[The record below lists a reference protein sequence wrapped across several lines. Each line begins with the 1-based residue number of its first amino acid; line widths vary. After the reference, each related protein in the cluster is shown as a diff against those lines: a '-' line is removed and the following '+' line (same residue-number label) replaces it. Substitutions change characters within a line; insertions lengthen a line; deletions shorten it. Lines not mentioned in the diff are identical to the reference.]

1 MIEEQYDVDIVMSL
15 FPKLNQAVA
24 EMAVM
29 ENVDG
34 SKFMAKLNQKKLEDI
49 IFGAIIKDMSE
60 FK

>member
-34 SKFMAKLNQKKLEDI
+34 SQFMAKLNQKKLEDI